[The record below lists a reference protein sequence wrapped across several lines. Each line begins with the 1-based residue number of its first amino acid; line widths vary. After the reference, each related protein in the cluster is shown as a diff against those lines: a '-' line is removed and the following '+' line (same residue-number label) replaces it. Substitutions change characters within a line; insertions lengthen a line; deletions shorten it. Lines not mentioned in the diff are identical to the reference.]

1 MTTITVSASD
11 TAQAMDKI
19 IERLG
24 DDAMILETIKRD
36 GRIEMIATDDTA
48 PAPLPSPR
56 GDIPDEA
63 ELAFANRP
71 ANGRSA
77 DGLSAN
83 GLSAVEGGLT
93 GIPQSKPVNG
103 LDVNIGASTA
113 FTDLLDQQMVETIK
127 ARSTADHLTDR
138 TASTSSQMDILDEL
152 RDLRSML
159 NGMMLTRPEGL
170 DVTLGHAA
178 PVRLQQAGFSP
189 QVIHALHHHMTG
201 LDHDDAVDAFMNA
214 LADRV
219 IHNHAESVF
228 DAKLVCVVGSSGSG
242 KTTLATKI
250 AAYFKENGISERI
263 TLASATGQGIGQ
275 NEDIK
280 SYARL
285 LNMRSTDFGIGELA
299 TAIQETS
306 NRMIVDVDAGSSDA
320 LEAILAARQHLG
332 RGRVSVVQAVPGGSS
347 ATMITHQCRLFQKLK
362 PLIALTKLDECET
375 RPAELSA
382 LALEGSGV
390 GLLTGTTAI
399 VGGIAIATTPIL
411 AQYLKANADQ

>member
-19 IERLG
+19 VERLG

-36 GRIEMIATDDTA
+36 GRIEMIATDDSPTTS
-48 PAPLPSPR
+48 LPSPR
-56 GDIPDEA
+56 AKVPDEA
-63 ELAFANRP
+63 ELAFTGVSANR
-71 ANGRSA
+71 
-77 DGLSAN
+77 
-83 GLSAVEGGLT
+83 LSAVDGGRA
-93 GIPQSKPVNG
+93 GMPQPQKVDG
-103 LDVNIGASTA
+103 LDVNIGATTA
-113 FTDLLDQQMVETIK
+113 FTDLLDQQMVETVK

-138 TASTSSQMDILDEL
+138 TANTSSQMDILEEL

-189 QVIHALHHHMTG
+189 QVIHALHHHMVG
-201 LDHDDAVDAFMNA
+201 LDPDDAVDAFMTA

-263 TLASATGQGIGQ
+263 TLASATGQGVGQ

-285 LNMRSTDFGIGELA
+285 LNIRSTDFGIGELA

-332 RGRVSVVQAVPGGSS
+332 RNRISVVQAIPGGSS
-347 ATMITHQCRLFQKLK
+347 ANMISHQCQLFQKLK

-382 LALEGSGV
+382 LALAGSGV

>member
-11 TAQAMDKI
+11 TAQAMDKV

-36 GRIEMIATDDTA
+36 GRIEMIATDDSPTTS
-48 PAPLPSPR
+48 LQSPR
-56 GDIPDEA
+56 VDVSDTT
-63 ELAFANRP
+63 ELAFASAAANR
-71 ANGRSA
+71 
-77 DGLSAN
+77 LT
-83 GLSAVEGGLT
+83 AVDGGLQA
-93 GIPQSKPVNG
+93 GIPQTKKADR
-103 LDVNIGASTA
+103 LDLNIGATTA
-113 FTDLLDQQMVETIK
+113 FTDLLDQQMVETVK
-127 ARSTADHLTDR
+127 ARSSTDHLTDR
-138 TASTSSQMDILDEL
+138 TAITSSQMDILEEL

-189 QVIHALHHHMTG
+189 QVIHALHNHMIG
-201 LDHDDAVDAFMNA
+201 LNHDDAVDAFMTA
-214 LADRV
+214 LANRV

-263 TLASATGQGIGQ
+263 TLASATGQGVGQ

-285 LNMRSTDFGIGELA
+285 LNIRSTDFGIGELA

-332 RGRVSVVQAVPGGSS
+332 RNRVSVVQAIPGGSS
-347 ATMITHQCRLFQKLK
+347 ATMISHQCQLFQKLK

-382 LALEGSGV
+382 LALAGSGV